1 MVHNGGHL
9 PFEGDI
15 TELLMAGQPNT
26 VTAAVNNTLND
37 HTLPPGYIT
46 YYNDDPRYS
55 SYDIVDRN
63 LFFNNILSFCYYHN
77 FDF

>member
-46 YYNDDPRYS
+46 YYNDDPR
-55 SYDIVDRN
+55 
-63 LFFNNILSFCYYHN
+63 
-77 FDF
+77 